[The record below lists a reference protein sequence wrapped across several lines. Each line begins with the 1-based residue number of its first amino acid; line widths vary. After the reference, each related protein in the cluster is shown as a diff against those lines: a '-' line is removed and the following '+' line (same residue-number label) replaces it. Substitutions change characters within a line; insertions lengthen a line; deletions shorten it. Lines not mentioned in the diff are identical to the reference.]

1 MNHTLEKKITH
12 RKFSK
17 SIELLLWL
25 IIPIALS
32 LRFTLFTIADQDEI
46 RYLFRDYYWDL
57 IVATLMVIFP
67 IFFKQ
72 IFGSFPLELLL
83 KNKNSTHQSIVNIG
97 GDYIV
102 PSSTPNDLSDPEKGS
117 SPHANGMALL
127 FTNAANSRSLAK
139 GIYGRSG
146 VYLLLGVL
154 VAFSGLVFFYT
165 QTTTLNI
172 PTDAGN
178 FLLLLA
184 PKFGILFFIE
194 FVAFFF
200 LRQYRSAMDEFRY
213 YESIA
218 RKREEVN
225 ALLRLSADSDVKI
238 ELLELIKNDSYFS
251 KSSVLE
257 KDQTTEI
264 LEARKLEKGEIELLE
279 KVVDTLAKAKR

>member
-1 MNHTLEKKITH
+1 MNHASENKKTQYQV
-12 RKFSK
+12 SK
-17 SIELLLWL
+17 PVELLLWL
-25 IIPIALS
+25 IIPFILS
-32 LRFTLFTIADQDEI
+32 LRFTLLIVADPDEI

-57 IVATLMVIFP
+57 IIATLMIAFP
-67 IFFKQ
+67 IFFNQ
-72 IFGSFPLELLL
+72 IFGSFPLQLLL
-83 KNKNSTHQSIVNIG
+83 KNKNPEHQSIVNIG

-102 PSSTPNDLSDPEKGS
+102 SSDISNDSSNPEKVNS
-117 SPHANGMALL
+117 SDASGTALL
-127 FTNAANSRSLAK
+127 FTNAVNSRSLAK

-165 QTTTLNI
+165 QTATLNI
-172 PTDAGN
+172 PTQAGN

-225 ALLRLSADSDVKI
+225 ALLRLSADSDANIK
-238 ELLELIKNDSYFS
+238 LMELIKNDSYFS

-257 KDQTTEI
+257 KNQTTEI
-264 LEARKLEKGEIELLE
+264 IEARKLEKGEIDLLE
-279 KVVDTLAKAKR
+279 KVVETLAKAKR